1 MNKKKLIFANI
12 LIILFLTF
20 TVSYASSAKAEIL
33 VDTSGIISNKQVN
46 LELKLSNLDGID
58 TSKPIAVSGFIDY
71 DKTIFSDIEIQG
83 SANGMN
89 VQLTKTTYEFLADGN
104 SIPSDGIIA
113 KFTILVSDNI
123 KVIDNSPIKI
133 NSITI
138 AAFNEEGEGVKLDD
152 LNLTAYVSLNNG
164 ESDSNEENNSNA
176 GQDNKNETNNDISN
190 ENNNTTNNDQT
201 GNNGDNSHGGENNGQ
216 SEETN
221 NNQNINKNEVSNN
234 NLNFVEDLTT
244 TKDEKLPQTGVK
256 NTLII
261 FIALILIVSIMIF
274 IKYKKF
280 YD

>member
-1 MNKKKLIFANI
+1 MNKKKILFVNL
-12 LIILFLTF
+12 LIILFLIF
-20 TVSYASSAKAEIL
+20 KVSYASSVNAEIL
-33 VDTSGIISNKQVN
+33 IDTSSVASNQKVN
-46 LELKLSNLDGID
+46 LELKLSNLEGID
-58 TSKPIAVSGFIDY
+58 VSKPIAVLGYIDY
-71 DKTIFSDIEIQG
+71 DKNIFSDIEIEG
-83 SANGMN
+83 STNGWN
-89 VQLTKTTYEFLADGN
+89 GQLTKATYKFLADGN
-104 SIPSDGIIA
+104 SIPNDGIIA
-113 KFTILVSDNI
+113 KFTLVLSDNI
-123 KVIDNSPIKI
+123 KVIDNSQIKF

-138 AAFNEEGEGVKLDD
+138 AAFNDIGEGIKVDN